1 MSVPRLVARRLVLSV
16 VIVWLVL
23 SLMFLLITVAP
34 DSRLGGILGAA
45 AYGGANVTEL
55 QTIEQQ
61 YLETYGFDRPIEV
74 RYVDWMTSIP
84 TFQWGES
91 FVSGEPVRGIV
102 ADRLSRTLQY
112 VLPATVLAT
121 VGGVAIGVY
130 GSLRPRSSGDRV
142 GRLAAYV
149 ALAVPNF
156 YLAYL
161 LVVWFGDLTLLTDSG
176 WVPDDLW
183 TGYVF
188 PTVLLST
195 TLAGALV
202 SYTRASANEYV
213 DTAFVKLVRAKG
225 GSEWRVAA
233 HVLKNAAP
241 PLFALL
247 FAELLAALL
256 VAVFVVESVFGIDG
270 FGSLVLTSV
279 YDRDV
284 PVLLAITYVVVLV
297 GVFGNIF
304 QDVVSATLDSRTE
317 S

>member
-61 YLETYGFDRPIEV
+61 YLETYGFNRPIEV
-74 RYVDWMTSIP
+74 RYVNWMTSIP

-297 GVFGNIF
+297 GVFGNIL
-304 QDVVSATLDSRTE
+304 QDVVSATLDPRTE

>member
-74 RYVDWMTSIP
+74 RYVNWMTSIP

>member
-1 MSVPRLVARRLVLSV
+1 MSLHRLLARRLALSAA
-16 VIVWLVL
+16 IVWLVL
-23 SLMFLLITVAP
+23 SAMFVLITVAP
-34 DSRLGGILGAA
+34 DARLGGILGAA

-55 QTIEQQ
+55 QALEQQ
-61 YLETYGFDRPIEV
+61 YLETYGFDRPIGV
-74 RYVDWMTSIP
+74 RYVDWMTTIP

-91 FVSGEPVRGIV
+91 FTSGEPVRGIV
-102 ADRLSRTLQY
+102 ADRLLRTLQY
-112 VLPATVLAT
+112 VFPATVLAT
-121 VGGVAIGVY
+121 VGGVAVGVY
-130 GSLRPRSSGDRV
+130 GSLRPQSPGGRV
-142 GRLAAYV
+142 GRVAAYL

-161 LVVWFGDLTLLTDSG
+161 LAVHLGDVTFLTG
-176 WVPDDLW
+176 RRWVPDDLW

-213 DTAFVKLVRAKG
+213 DTPFVKLVRAKG
-225 GSEWRVAA
+225 GSEWRVAS

-256 VAVFVVESVFGIDG
+256 VAVFVIETVFGIYG
-270 FGSLVLTSV
+270 FGALVLTSV

-284 PVLLAITYVVVLV
+284 PVLLAVTYVVVLV
-297 GVFGNIF
+297 GVFGNVL
-304 QDVVSATLDSRTE
+304 QDLVSATLDPRTG

>member
-1 MSVPRLVARRLVLSV
+1 MSVHRLLARRLALSV
-16 VIVWLVL
+16 VTVWLVL
-23 SLMFLLITVAP
+23 SAMFLLITVAP
-34 DSRLGGILGAA
+34 DARLGGILGAA

-55 QTIEQQ
+55 QALEQQ
-61 YLETYGFDRPIEV
+61 YLETYGFGRPLHV
-74 RYVDWMTSIP
+74 RYIDWMLTIP

-91 FVSGEPVRGIV
+91 FVSGEPVRGVV
-102 ADRLSRTLQY
+102 ASRLSRTLQY

-121 VGGVAIGVY
+121 AGGVAVGVY
-130 GSLRPRSSGDRV
+130 GSLRPRSVGDRV

-161 LVVWFGDLTLLTDSG
+161 LAVHFGDSTFLTASRWT
-176 WVPDDLW
+176 PDDLW
-183 TGYVF
+183 VGHVF
-188 PTVLLST
+188 PIVLLST

-225 GSEWRVAA
+225 GSEWRVAT

-256 VAVFVVESVFGIDG
+256 VAVFVIESVFGIDG

-284 PVLLAITYVVVLV
+284 PVLLAVTYVVVLV
-297 GVFGNIF
+297 GVFGNLL
-304 QDVVSATLDSRTE
+304 QDFVSATLDPRTE

>member
-1 MSVPRLVARRLVLSV
+1 MSVARLVARRLVLSAV
-16 VIVWLVL
+16 VVWLIL

-34 DSRLGGILGAA
+34 DSRLGGVLGAA

-142 GRLAAYV
+142 GRLAAYI

-161 LVVWFGDLTLLTDSG
+161 LAVGFGDFTLLTGSG

-213 DTAFVKLVRAKG
+213 DTAFIKLVRAKG
-225 GSEWRVAA
+225 ASEPRIAL

-241 PLFALL
+241 PLFSLL

-297 GVFGNIF
+297 GVFGNLL
-304 QDVVSATLDSRTE
+304 QDLISATLDPRTE
-317 S
+317 A

>member
-1 MSVPRLVARRLVLSV
+1 MSVHRLLARRLVLSAV
-16 VIVWLVL
+16 TVWVVL
-23 SLMFLLITVAP
+23 SAMFLLITVAP
-34 DSRLGGILGAA
+34 DARLGGILGAA

-55 QTIEQQ
+55 QALEQQ
-61 YLETYGFDRPIEV
+61 YLETYGFDKPIEV
-74 RYVDWMTSIP
+74 RYVDWMTTIP

-102 ADRLSRTLQY
+102 AGRLLRTLQY
-112 VLPATVLAT
+112 VFPGTVLAT
-121 VGGVAIGVY
+121 VAGVSVGVY
-130 GSLRPRSSGDRV
+130 GSLRPRSAGDRV
-142 GRLAAYV
+142 GRLAAYL

-161 LVVWFGDLTLLTDSG
+161 LAVHVGDVTFLTGSR
-176 WVPDDLW
+176 WVPGDLW

-225 GSEWRVAA
+225 GSEWRVAV

-256 VAVFVVESVFGIDG
+256 VAVFVIETVFGIDG

-297 GVFGNIF
+297 GVVGNLM
-304 QDVVSATLDSRTE
+304 QDFVSATLDPRTE

>member
-61 YLETYGFDRPIEV
+61 YLETYGFNRPIEV
-74 RYVDWMTSIP
+74 RYVNWMTSIP